1 MISKNDPQSTYTAL
15 LLLRQDSKFL
25 KYMKQHLLN
34 SDCFDLWNIFKNL
47 DDVEVNEFY
56 IGHKK
61 SLTLFRQEL
70 LKNLVKNYEDY
81 YNHYL
86 KRYERGYK
94 KDN

>member
-15 LLLRQDSKFL
+15 LLLRQDSNFL
-25 KYMKQHLLN
+25 KYMKQHLLS

-61 SLTLFRQEL
+61 SSTLFHVEL
-70 LKNLVKNYEDY
+70 LKKLVKNYEDY